1 MSDLPDLQHILFC
14 YTHNKKGVELTLH
27 IHGVKATSRCGS
39 PYSRLAG
46 PNAYSNETALLQH
59 LAICHLDPG

>member
-46 PNAYSNETALLQH
+46 PKKEAY
-59 LAICHLDPG
+59 